1 MMEKWEGKFA
11 VVTGASSGIGAVITQ
26 KFAENGIN
34 VIALARRY
42 ELLEENIRNIGETK
56 GTIHPHRCDI
66 SDYES
71 IKETFNW
78 IEVNFGEINILVN
91 NAGKVHN
98 SNALDESE
106 ETTEIINQVISTNL
120 TGLVHCTRK
129 AVGIMKKYG
138 NPSIIIN
145 IASVMSHFIP
155 FMRSSV
161 NVYPATKFAIRGFK
175 EMIQHELII
184 EKNSMIR
191 IGNISPGI
199 VATDMIAKEI
209 IEKFSHIMPED
220 VANAVLYVI
229 STPINVNVSDLII
242 HSACS
247 VI

>member
-1 MMEKWEGKFA
+1 MEKWEGKFA
-11 VVTGASSGIGAVITQ
+11 IVTGASSGIGAEITK

-42 ELLEENIRNIGETK
+42 ERLEENIRNIGWTK
-56 GTIHPHRCDI
+56 GTIYPHRCDI

-71 IKETFNW
+71 IKETFKW
-78 IEVNFGEINILVN
+78 IEDNFGEINILVN
-91 NAGKVHN
+91 NAALATFSH
-98 SNALDESE
+98 ALDESE
-106 ETTEIINQVISTNL
+106 ETTEMINNVINTNL
-120 TGLVHCTRK
+120 NGLVHCTRK
-129 AVGIMKKYG
+129 AVGIMKKNG

-145 IASVMSHFIP
+145 IASTLAHSIP
-155 FMRSSV
+155 FLNFST
-161 NVYPATKFAIRGFK
+161 NIYPATKFAVRGFK

-199 VATDMIAKEI
+199 VATDMLTKEM
-209 IEKFSHIMPED
+209 IEKSLHIMPED

-229 STPINVNVSDLII
+229 STPINVNISDLII

-247 VI
+247 VV